1 MAIVKVT
8 EATVG
13 APNSGRMSGTAGD
26 LYAMLKY
33 ALPLNGWA
41 VEYDDPTNFGAVFRP
56 GTGNRF
62 RLFVLDNATASG
74 DARLAL
80 VRGCENASAATTAG
94 IIDPFPTVAKIANTS
109 SNWMKST
116 AANTTANAFN
126 LYVGT
131 TWLILAVNVSN
142 TTNIWELG
150 IFGDWPAAL
159 SGDSYNTVCAI
170 RALTSATAPSP
181 NGVWGAVNGITGN
194 TSYSWARDY
203 SGTVKATS
211 GGISSQ
217 ASGSFGL
224 GGGTAALAGPST
236 GIDRCKMVSM
246 DTGTITISP
255 SASLGL
261 AQRGYVP
268 NLWLP
273 LHAGRGTVN
282 SRDTF
287 TDTSYSA
294 SATFCCFCIGNSTS
308 SGFVI
313 VEETDTWSPPSG

>member
-1 MAIVKVT
+1 MAIIHVT

-41 VEYDDPTNFGAVFRP
+41 VEYDDAVNFGAVFRP

-80 VRGCENASAATTAG
+80 VRGCENASGATMAT
-94 IIDPFPTVAKIANTS
+94 IIDPFPTVAKIADNS

-116 AANTTANAFN
+116 TVNTTARNFN
-126 LYVGT
+126 IYVGE
-131 TWLILAVNVSN
+131 TWVMFFCNISGL
-142 TTNIWELG
+142 TNIWEMGLY
-150 IFGDWPAAL
+150 GDWPATL

-170 RALTSATAPSP
+170 RAITTATAPSA
-181 NGVWGAVNGITGN
+181 NGVWGAVSGQTGN

-203 SGTVKATS
+203 GGTVKATS

-217 ASGSFGL
+217 STGAFGL
-224 GGGTAALAGPST
+224 GGGTAALVGPST

-246 DTGTITISP
+246 DTGSITISP

-287 TDTSYSA
+287 TDTNYNP
-294 SATFCCFCIGNSTS
+294 SATFCCFCIGNAAS

-313 VEETDTWSPPSG
+313 VEETDTWSPP

>member
-13 APNSGRMSGTAGD
+13 APNSGRISGTAGD

-41 VEYDDPTNFGAVFRP
+41 IEYDDTINFGLVARP
-56 GTGNRF
+56 ATGNRF

-94 IIDPFPTVAKIANTS
+94 LTDPFPTVAKVADSS
-109 SNWMKST
+109 SNWLKST
-116 AANTTANAFN
+116 TANTTARNFN
-126 LYVGT
+126 IYVGP
-131 TWLILAVNVSN
+131 TWVLFFCNIGGS
-142 TTNIWELG
+142 TNIWEMGL
-150 IFGDWPAAL
+150 FGDWSPAL
-159 SGDSYNTVCAI
+159 SGDSYCTVCAI
-170 RALTSATAPSP
+170 RNTTSTAAVS
-181 NGVWGAVNGITGN
+181 NGGVWGAVNGIVGN
-194 TSYSWARDY
+194 TSYSFARDY
-203 SGTVKATS
+203 SGTVKSTTA
-211 GGISSQ
+211 GINSASSNV
-217 ASGSFGL
+217 FGL
-224 GGGTAALAGPST
+224 GGLTIAQGGPTT
-236 GIDRCKMVSM
+236 GIDRCRMVSM
-246 DTGTITISP
+246 DTGTITSSP
-255 SASLGL
+255 SSSLGL
-261 AQRGYVP
+261 MQRAYVP

-287 TDTSYSA
+287 TDTAWNPGS
-294 SATFCCFCIGNSTS
+294 TFCCFCNANSSS

-313 VEETDTWSPPSG
+313 VEETDTWSPP